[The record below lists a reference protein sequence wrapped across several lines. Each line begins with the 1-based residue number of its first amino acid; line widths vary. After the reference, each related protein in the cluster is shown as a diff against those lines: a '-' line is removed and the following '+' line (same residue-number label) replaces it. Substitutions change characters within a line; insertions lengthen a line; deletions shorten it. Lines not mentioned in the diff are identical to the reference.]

1 MLPRAI
7 VAGIAL
13 ALATGATW
21 AQDFTFDAS
30 EFEKKPFEFSG
41 YIELKQQNFKLNQD
55 STLYKLGFYN
65 QPRDSI
71 DQTTLT
77 LKPEGRLRSGALSL
91 NARAHLEGDWVAQQ
105 FDRELRFDEFYG
117 SYKPDPGFTLDA
129 GKVALKWGKG
139 YAWTTVGFVER
150 QKDPNDPELARQGF
164 TMLTADYIRNF
175 DGALRTV
182 AFTPVLLPVSSD
194 VNHDFGSPGHLNAAA
209 KLYLLYNNTDIDLMI
224 LSNGSRSRRIGMD
237 FSRNFGSNL
246 EIHGEWARIHDT
258 QRPVIDASGK
268 VTLLQQKAVSSFLLG
283 TRYLT
288 ERDTTYI
295 FEYYRNG
302 SGYHESELQ
311 AFYGYV
317 DSAYA
322 RFLATGNDAQ
332 LQPAANVSRSGVSR
346 PNPGRD
352 YLYLRVSQ
360 KEPFDILY
368 FTPSIT
374 LIANAGD
381 RSYSVAPEV
390 LYTGINNLEL
400 RARAFFLQGDQYTE
414 FGERVNRRRLEL
426 QARLY
431 F

>member
-1 MLPRAI
+1 MPLR
-7 VAGIAL
+7 AL
-13 ALATGATW
+13 AVGIILLLATSAAR

-30 EFEKKPFEFSG
+30 EFEKKPFEYSG
-41 YIELKQQNFKLNQD
+41 YIELKQQHQWLNQD
-55 STLYKLGFYN
+55 SALYKLGFYN
-65 QPRDSI
+65 QPRDNL

-77 LKPEGRLRSGALSL
+77 LKPEGRLRSGALTM
-91 NARAHLEGDWVAQQ
+91 NARAHLEGDWETRS
-105 FDRELRFDEFYG
+105 FDREFRFDELYG

-129 GKVALKWGKG
+129 GKIALKWGKG

-150 QKDPNDPELARQGF
+150 LKDPNDPDLARQGF
-164 TMLTADYIRNF
+164 TMLTADWIRNF

-194 VNHDFGSPGHLNAAA
+194 VNHDFGSTGHLNAAA
-209 KLYLLYNNTDIDLMI
+209 KLYLLYNDTDIDFMFLG
-224 LSNGSRSRRIGMD
+224 NGSRSRRIGMD
-237 FSRNFGSNL
+237 FSRNLGSNL

-258 QRPVIDASGK
+258 QRPVIDAAGR
-268 VTLLQQKAVSSFLLG
+268 VTVLQQSAVSSFLLG

-288 ERDTTYI
+288 ESDATWI

-302 SGYHESELQ
+302 PGYNETELN

-317 DSAYA
+317 DTAFAQYG
-322 RFLATGNDAQ
+322 ATGNDTA
-332 LQPAANVSRSGVSR
+332 LQRAANVGRSGVSR

-368 FTPSIT
+368 FTPAIT
-374 LIANAGD
+374 LIANAND
-381 RSYSVAPEV
+381 RSYSVAPEA

-400 RARAFFLQGDQYTE
+400 RARVFFLQGNRYSE
-414 FGERVNRRRLEL
+414 FGERVSSRRLEL

>member
-1 MLPRAI
+1 MLLRALA
-7 VAGIAL
+7 VGIAL
-13 ALATGATW
+13 LLDTSAAR

-30 EFEKKPFEFSG
+30 EFEKKPAEYSG
-41 YIELKQQNFKLNQD
+41 YIELKQQHQWLNQD

-65 QPRDSI
+65 QPRDSL

-77 LKPEGRLRSGALSL
+77 LKPEGKLRSGALTL
-91 NARAHLEGDWVAQQ
+91 NARAHLEGDWETRS
-105 FDRELRFDEFYG
+105 FDREFRFDELYG

-129 GKVALKWGKG
+129 GKIALKWGKG

-150 QKDPNDPELARQGF
+150 LKDPNDPDLARQGF
-164 TMLTADYIRNF
+164 TMLTADWIRNF

-194 VNHDFGSPGHLNAAA
+194 VNHDFGSTGHLNAAA
-209 KLYLLYNNTDIDLMI
+209 KLYLLYNDTDIDFMF

-237 FSRNFGSNL
+237 FSRNLGSNL

-258 QRPVIDASGK
+258 QRPVIDAAGR
-268 VTLLQQKAVSSFLLG
+268 VTVLQQSAVSSFLLG

-288 ERDTTYI
+288 ESDATWI

-302 SGYHESELQ
+302 PGYNETELN

-317 DSAYA
+317 DSAFTQYVA
-322 RFLATGNDAQ
+322 SGNDAP
-332 LQPAANVSRSGVSR
+332 LQRAANVGRSGVSR

-368 FTPSIT
+368 FTPAIT
-374 LIANAGD
+374 LIANAND

-390 LYTGINNLEL
+390 LYTGFNNVEL
-400 RARAFFLQGDQYTE
+400 RARAFFLGGDKYTE
-414 FGERVNRRRLEL
+414 FGERVSSSLLEL

>member
-1 MLPRAI
+1 MPLRATAVGIMLL
-7 VAGIAL
+7 L
-13 ALATGATW
+13 ASASSQ
-21 AQDFTFDAS
+21 AQDFTFDAA

-41 YIELKQQNFKLNQD
+41 YIELKQQHFRLNQD
-55 STLYKLGFYN
+55 SALYKLGFYN
-65 QPRDSI
+65 QPRDSL

-77 LKPEGRLRSGALSL
+77 LKPEGKLRSGAMSLS
-91 NARAHLEGDWVAQQ
+91 ARAHLEGDWTTQQ

-150 QKDPNDPELARQGF
+150 LKDPNDPDLARQGF

-194 VNHDFGSPGHLNAAA
+194 VNHDFGSTGHLNAAA
-209 KLYLLYNNTDIDLMI
+209 KLYLLYNDTDIDLMI
-224 LSNGSRSRRIGMD
+224 LSNGSRSRRIGVD
-237 FSRNFGSNL
+237 FSRNLGSNL

-258 QRPVIDASGK
+258 QRPVIDATGK

-302 SGYHESELQ
+302 PGYDENELKS
-311 AFYGYV
+311 FYRYV
-317 DSAYA
+317 DTAYSQYTGSGNSALLE
-322 RFLATGNDAQ
+322 R
-332 LQPAANVSRSGVSR
+332 AASLGRSGVTR

-352 YLYLRVSQ
+352 YLYLRISQ

-374 LIANAGD
+374 VIANAND

-390 LYTGINNLEL
+390 VYTGFNNVEL
-400 RARAFFLQGDQYTE
+400 RARAFLLQGGQYTE
-414 FGERVNRRRLEL
+414 FGERVNSSRLEL

>member
-1 MLPRAI
+1 MLIR
-7 VAGIAL
+7 AL
-13 ALATGATW
+13 AVGITLLLATGAAR

-30 EFEKKPFEFSG
+30 EFEKKPFEYSG
-41 YIELKQQNFKLNQD
+41 YIELKQQHQWLNQD
-55 STLYKLGFYN
+55 SALYKLGFYN
-65 QPRDSI
+65 QPRDSL

-77 LKPEGRLRSGALSL
+77 LKPEGKLRSGALTL
-91 NARAHLEGDWVAQQ
+91 NARAHLEGDWETRS
-105 FDRELRFDEFYG
+105 FDREFRFDELYG

-129 GKVALKWGKG
+129 GKIALKWGKG

-150 QKDPNDPELARQGF
+150 LKDPNDPDLARQGF
-164 TMLTADYIRNF
+164 TMLTADWIRNF

-194 VNHDFGSPGHLNAAA
+194 VNHDFGSTGHLNAAA
-209 KLYLLYNNTDIDLMI
+209 KLYLLYNDTDIDFMF

-237 FSRNFGSNL
+237 FSRNLGSNL

-258 QRPVIDASGK
+258 QRPVIDAAGR
-268 VTLLQQKAVSSFLLG
+268 VTVLQQSAVSSFLLG

-288 ERDTTYI
+288 ESDATWI

-302 SGYHESELQ
+302 PGYNETELNN
-311 AFYGYV
+311 FYGYV
-317 DSAYA
+317 DTAFAQYG
-322 RFLATGNDAQ
+322 ATGNDAA
-332 LQPAANVSRSGVSR
+332 LQRAANVGRSGVSR

-368 FTPSIT
+368 FTPAIT
-374 LIANAGD
+374 LIANAND
-381 RSYSVAPEV
+381 RSYSVAPEA

-400 RARAFFLQGDQYTE
+400 RARVFFLQGNRYSE
-414 FGERVNRRRLEL
+414 FGERVSSRRLEL